1 MVQRMFKKLSGIAIL
16 SCAVIGL
23 ALGGGKPMAQT
34 LPPSGPPSAVPNPLT
49 APSKTGVNT
58 AESRINKVTVYL
70 DSALVGR
77 TVTVPPGKG
86 LVELVVSPLPPNTVP
101 TSLYCEASQGLRVL
115 ATRFRTRQVERD
127 VREEVRKLDEEKKKL
142 QSDKARLDAAM
153 EALEGEKGFLGKL
166 ESFAAASTTHATEK
180 GKLDSNETISL
191 AKYLSEN
198 RKNLSEQKVSNQ
210 EKIAEIQEK
219 LAFLAR
225 KASEAGRGAVLTQN
239 DAVLVVE
246 KIGEAGGTVN
256 LNYLVNQASWKPM
269 YRLRA
274 GKKPS
279 DPVSMEYLAALT
291 QETGEDWSAVRLTLS
306 NAQPMLNAS
315 PPDLK
320 ALAVSIVPR
329 PVGAPGTPLAGKP
342 GQIPAPSQ
350 SQTQQALDNL
360 NSLVPNAQAGSGV
373 LNTPIPNPDGLANS
387 ADLANATRALRSAG
401 QRDYNRRQ
409 EKQAND
415 FFNYAGALDQAR
427 DLVITQED
435 KKDGAGDP
443 SERQGPSLSYPLQGE
458 FTIASRSDEQI
469 LEVQRLEMKAD
480 HFFKAVPVLTSHV
493 YRQATLVNS
502 SGNVFLPGEAT
513 IYHDGEFVGRMN
525 IPLVASGE
533 KFTVGFG
540 VEPQLQVAR
549 KLVDKGRTVQGGNQ
563 ILRYQ
568 YNILVSSYRGE
579 VSRLQLWDRLPLAEK
594 EAITATL
601 GDVVP
606 ALCQDPLY
614 MREDRSRNLLRWDL
628 DIAPGSFGEKAVSV
642 KYDFKLELDKQMGIG
657 SYFTK

>member
-1 MVQRMFKKLSGIAIL
+1 MVRKFSGIAFL
-16 SCAVIGL
+16 ATVGL
-23 ALGGGKPMAQT
+23 GLTLCVGKPMAQ
-34 LPPSGPPSAVPNPLT
+34 NPLASALDGAKAEVT
-49 APSKTGVNT
+49 SSKNGRPV
-58 AESRINKVTVYL
+58 AESRIRQVTVYL
-70 DSALVGR
+70 DSALVSR

-86 LVELVVSPLPPNTVP
+86 LVELVVGPLSANTVP
-101 TSLYCEASQGLRVL
+101 TSLYSEASQGLRVL
-115 ATRFRTRQVERD
+115 ATRFRTKQVERD

-142 QSDKARLDAAM
+142 QSEKARLEASM
-153 EALEGEKGFLGKL
+153 EALEGEKAFLGKL
-166 ESFAAASTTHATEK
+166 ETFAAASTTHATEK

-198 RKNLSEQKVSNQ
+198 RKNLSEQKVANH

-219 LAFLAR
+219 IAFLAR
-225 KASEAGRGAVLTQN
+225 KTSEAGKGAVLTQN

-279 DPVSMEYLAALT
+279 DPVSMEYLASLT
-291 QETGEDWSAVRLTLS
+291 QETGEDWSAVRLNLS

-329 PVGAPGTPLAGKP
+329 PMVATGIPGAGKP
-342 GQIPAPSQ
+342 GQLPAPSQ
-350 SQTQQALDNL
+350 PQPQQALDAL
-360 NSLVPNAQAGSGV
+360 NSIVPNAQAGSGV
-373 LNTPIPNPDGLANS
+373 LNSPIPNPDGLANS

-415 FFNYAGALDQAR
+415 FFNYAGALDQAK

-435 KKDGAGDP
+435 KKDGGGE
-443 SERQGPSLSYPLQGE
+443 SGERQGPSLSYPLQGE
-458 FTIASRSDEQI
+458 FTISSRSDEQI
-469 LEVQRLEMKAD
+469 LEVQRLEMKAE

-502 SGNVFLPGEAT
+502 SGQVFLPGEAT
-513 IYHDGEFVGRMN
+513 MYHDGEFVGRTN
-525 IPLVASGE
+525 IPLVAAGE

-579 VSRLQLWDRLPLAEK
+579 ISRLQLWDRLPLAEK

-601 GDVVP
+601 GDVTP

-614 MREDRSRNLLRWDL
+614 VREDRSRNLLRWDL
-628 DIAPGSFGEKAVSV
+628 DIPPGSFAEKAVSV

>member
-1 MVQRMFKKLSGIAIL
+1 
-16 SCAVIGL
+16 
-23 ALGGGKPMAQT
+23 
-34 LPPSGPPSAVPNPLT
+34 
-49 APSKTGVNT
+49 
-58 AESRINKVTVYL
+58 
-70 DSALVGR
+70 
-77 TVTVPPGKG
+77 
-86 LVELVVSPLPPNTVP
+86 
-101 TSLYCEASQGLRVL
+101 
-115 ATRFRTRQVERD
+115 
-127 VREEVRKLDEEKKKL
+127 
-142 QSDKARLDAAM
+142 
-153 EALEGEKGFLGKL
+153 
-166 ESFAAASTTHATEK
+166 
-180 GKLDSNETISL
+180 
-191 AKYLSEN
+191 
-198 RKNLSEQKVSNQ
+198 
-210 EKIAEIQEK
+210 
-219 LAFLAR
+219 
-225 KASEAGRGAVLTQN
+225 
-239 DAVLVVE
+239 
-246 KIGEAGGTVN
+246 
-256 LNYLVNQASWKPM
+256 
-269 YRLRA
+269 
-274 GKKPS
+274 
-279 DPVSMEYLAALT
+279 
-291 QETGEDWSAVRLTLS
+291 
-306 NAQPMLNAS
+306 
-315 PPDLK
+315 
-320 ALAVSIVPR
+320 
-329 PVGAPGTPLAGKP
+329 
-342 GQIPAPSQ
+342 
-350 SQTQQALDNL
+350 L

-373 LNTPIPNPDGLANS
+373 LNNPIPNPDGLANS